1 MWQVV
6 IEAKTILYSGKQI
19 KYLERGYWKDFFFE
33 KSPTIARP
41 YLYVVL
47 GQILT
52 RGKNYEALN

>member
-1 MWQVV
+1 MASRDRSENNPIFRQTNKVSR
-6 IEAKTILYSGKQI
+6 ERILKG
-19 KYLERGYWKDFFFE
+19 FFFE